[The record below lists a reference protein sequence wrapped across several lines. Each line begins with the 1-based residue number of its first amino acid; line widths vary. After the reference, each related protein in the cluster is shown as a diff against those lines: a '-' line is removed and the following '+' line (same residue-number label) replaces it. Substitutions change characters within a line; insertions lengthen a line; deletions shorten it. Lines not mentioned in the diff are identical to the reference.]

1 VSDHPALV
9 VLAALPTGGRG
20 TIAAL
25 SGGAA
30 FVRRLAGMGLTVGAD
45 VQILQNK
52 GRGPLLIHVRET
64 RLAIGRGEALR
75 VLVRGPGE
83 AGLGADR

>member
-1 VSDHPALV
+1 VSDHSALV

-20 TIAAL
+20 TIAGL

-30 FVRRLAGMGLTVGAD
+30 FVRRLAGMGLTVGAG
-45 VQILQNK
+45 VQILQNT
-52 GRGPLLIHVRET
+52 GRGPLLIRVRET

-75 VLVRGPGE
+75 VLVRDPGD